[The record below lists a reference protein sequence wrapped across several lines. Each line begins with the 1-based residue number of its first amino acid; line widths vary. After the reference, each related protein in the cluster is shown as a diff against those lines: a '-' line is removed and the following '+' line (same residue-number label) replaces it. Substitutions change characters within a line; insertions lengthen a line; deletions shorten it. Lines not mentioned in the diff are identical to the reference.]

1 MGHNFHFNLMEK
13 EKRDLFVERNHSNIL
28 IGLKKK
34 FNATLDRRD
43 KIKSSVKDYDELY
56 GPIMIGDRSFNDIRT
71 LKNKIKLII
80 F

>member
-1 MGHNFHFNLMEK
+1 MEK
-13 EKRDLFVERNHSNIL
+13 EKRDQFIERNNSNIM
-28 IGLKKK
+28 ISLKRR

-43 KIKSSVKDYDELY
+43 KAKTSVRDYDELY
-56 GPIMIGDRSFNDIRT
+56 GPVVIDGKTFSDIRN